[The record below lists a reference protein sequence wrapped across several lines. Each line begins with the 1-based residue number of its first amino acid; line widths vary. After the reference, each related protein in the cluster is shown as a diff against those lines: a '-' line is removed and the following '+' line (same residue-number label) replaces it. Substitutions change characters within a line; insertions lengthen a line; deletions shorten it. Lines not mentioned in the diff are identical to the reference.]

1 MSPPENPPQHSGAGP
16 AQVLSLGD
24 ATAIIVGL
32 IVGAGIFGTPSIV
45 AGAVESPAL
54 LVAVWVAG
62 GVFSIIGAL
71 CYAELATAFPS
82 AGGEYHFIGRA
93 YGRPL
98 AFLYGWA
105 RMTVVVA
112 GSIAVFAYLFGDY
125 MSRVIPLGPRSSA
138 LWAVLVV
145 TVLTAV
151 NYAGIREGKLTQNFF
166 TFLECGGLVLIVVA
180 GLLLAPDPA
189 PSVAAGGG
197 APWYMGAGIGSAMV
211 FVLFTYGG
219 WNDAAYIS
227 AEVRDRRRNMVR
239 ALLLSIG
246 IVTVLYLLVNLAY
259 LKGLGYEGMTRS
271 DAVAADL
278 LRRVWGTT
286 GEKLISVMIAI
297 AALTSVNGSMIVGA
311 RSNYALGRDWPI
323 FRALAH
329 WDEASGSPRTAILV
343 QGVIALA
350 LVVFGAFQ
358 NAGFKGLV
366 EYSLPVFWGFFML
379 TGIALFILRVKERD
393 APRPFRVPGYPVVPG
408 IFVLTCAYLLY
419 SSLAYHRAHA
429 LVGLAVLAVG
439 AVVMLFGLR
448 SRFFGNRGQT
458 TVSEPRKP

>member
-1 MSPPENPPQHSGAGP
+1 MVVAAGP
-16 AQVLSLGD
+16 KQILSLAD

-45 AGAVESPAL
+45 AGAVGSPAL

-62 GVFSIIGAL
+62 GLFAIVGAL

-82 AGGEYHFIGRA
+82 AGGEYHFIARA
-93 YGRPL
+93 YGRSL

-105 RMTVVVA
+105 RMTVIVA

-125 MSRVIPLGPRSSA
+125 MSRVIRLGPYSSA
-138 LWAVLVV
+138 IWAALIVVILTLVNV
-145 TVLTAV
+145 R
-151 NYAGIREGKLTQNFF
+151 GIREGKLTQKIF
-166 TFLECGGLVLIVVA
+166 TFLEVGGLVLIVVV
-180 GLLLAPDPA
+180 GLTLAPDPVPAA
-189 PSVAAGGG
+189 PAAGGG
-197 APWYMGAGIGSAMV
+197 APWYMGAGIASAMV

-227 AEVRDRRRNMVR
+227 AEVRDRERNMVR

-246 IVTVLYLLVNLAY
+246 LVTVVYVLVNLAY
-259 LKGLGYEGMTRS
+259 LKGLGYDGMARS

-278 LRRVWGTT
+278 LKRVWGTA
-286 GEKLISVMIAI
+286 GETLISVVVAI

-311 RSNYALGRDWPI
+311 RSNYALGRDWPLLR
-323 FRALAH
+323 FLGG
-329 WDEASGSPRTAILV
+329 WDEESGSPRTAMLV
-343 QGVIALA
+343 QGAIALV

-366 EYSLPVFWGFFML
+366 EYSLPVFWGFFLL
-379 TGIALFILRVKERD
+379 TGVALFVLRIKEPR
-393 APRPFRVPGYPVVPG
+393 APRPFRVPGYPVVPA
-408 IFVLTCAYLLY
+408 IFVLMCAYLLY
-419 SSLAYHRAHA
+419 ASLMYHRTHA

-439 AVVMLFGLR
+439 AVVMLFGNQ
-448 SRFFGNRGQT
+448 GKT
-458 TVSEPRKP
+458 TVSGSGDK

>member
-1 MSPPENPPQHSGAGP
+1 MPAPEESQQPPSGP
-16 AQVLSLGD
+16 AQILSLGD

-62 GVFSIIGAL
+62 GAFSVIGAL

-125 MSRVIPLGPRSSA
+125 MSRVIHLGPQSSA
-138 LWAVLVV
+138 LWAAGVV
-145 TVLTAV
+145 VVLTAV

-166 TFLECGGLVLIVVA
+166 TFLECGGLVLIIVA
-180 GLLLAPDPA
+180 GFALAPDPA
-189 PSVAAGGG
+189 PPAPSAGGG

-246 IVTVLYLLVNLAY
+246 IVTLLYLLVNLAY
-259 LKGLGYEGMTRS
+259 LKGLGYGGMTRS

-278 LRRVWGTT
+278 MKRVWGPA

-311 RSNYALGRDWPI
+311 RSNYALGRDWPLLG
-323 FRALAH
+323 FLGR
-329 WDEASGSPRTAILV
+329 WDEASGSPRTAMLV
-343 QGVIALA
+343 QGGIALA

-379 TGIALFILRVKERD
+379 TGVALFILRLKERE
-393 APRPFRVPGYPVVPG
+393 APRPFRVPGYPLVPG

-429 LVGLAVLAVG
+429 LVGLGVLAVG
-439 AVVMLFGLR
+439 AAVML
-448 SRFFGNRGQT
+448 FGNRGQT
-458 TVSEPRKP
+458 TVSEPKNT